1 VQTFIDLGI
10 NPSTTC
16 IENALWTDPANFGLG
31 TYTKGADGQGHQID
45 PLVLGSYAGDAASET
60 AINANGR
67 DLKWVQDTGNS
78 TSFPSGA
85 VGGRPSQGIVW
96 NLGGQANQAVVFVQ
110 VDHGPVPGEVLENT
124 AWLSNDP
131 DAVDADWTAAFL
143 THVYGFGWMP
153 DDVGIADG
161 FVAVYTLPDPAAT
174 FQYVSVTW
182 GGPGAIVRDGDDEI
196 DAVGG
201 LTAGG
206 GGVVPEPASLALIG
220 LGLAGLVP
228 RIAVPHSHDAAVGG
242 ERGPSGEVLHG
253 RAGGGVECAR
263 RVGVGGQRVQGHPRR
278 RCEFDLAGVAARD
291 RIGGSGPSV
300 LRDLAAVDGHRAVGR
315 GGEEEPGREPF
326 GRLGR
331 WFPVREGDERIRV
344 DHEVGL
350 LGRLADRGA
359 ASGPVRVVVG
369 EAHAVVV
376 VDASTREHP

>member
-1 VQTFIDLGI
+1 MKSLTGKRGLVLAMLTGSGALALLPTLSHAAACETAPSTAIGAPIFGATVQTFIDLGI

-220 LGLAGLVP
+220 LGLAGL
-228 RIAVPHSHDAAVGG
+228 GFN
-242 ERGPSGEVLHG
+242 
-253 RAGGGVECAR
+253 R
-263 RVGVGGQRVQGHPRR
+263 RKK
-278 RCEFDLAGVAARD
+278 A
-291 RIGGSGPSV
+291 
-300 LRDLAAVDGHRAVGR
+300 
-315 GGEEEPGREPF
+315 
-326 GRLGR
+326 
-331 WFPVREGDERIRV
+331 
-344 DHEVGL
+344 
-350 LGRLADRGA
+350 
-359 ASGPVRVVVG
+359 
-369 EAHAVVV
+369 
-376 VDASTREHP
+376 